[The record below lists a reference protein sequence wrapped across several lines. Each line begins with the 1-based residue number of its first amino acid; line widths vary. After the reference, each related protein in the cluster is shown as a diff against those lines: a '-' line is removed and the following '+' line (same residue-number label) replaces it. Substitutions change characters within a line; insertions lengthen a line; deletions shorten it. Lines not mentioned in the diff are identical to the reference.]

1 MSRSGNPGSEALQV
15 ERPEGMAMLK
25 KVLLATT
32 LALLVPVTGA
42 FAQHADD
49 NPVVSADDAFG
60 LTLGLESTGIYNPFS
75 IRGFNPQAAGNARI
89 DGLYFDQQGNLS
101 NRVVEGSTVRV
112 GISEIGYAFPAPT
125 GIADYDLRHATG
137 DDATASIIAE
147 SGPFDLRNIS
157 VDGSLPLVS
166 SQLQLPVG
174 VSYTTGAGINTANFG
189 YGSRVANIGA
199 VPKWTPND
207 RITVRFIADW
217 QKITQAQTM
226 PIIFT
231 AGNFLPP
238 RIGRGYLGQNWAE
251 SQYLSENFGAT
262 LKAKLTQHWSL
273 AAGVFRSI
281 SDSPVSYA
289 DLYFNTEPNGTAEHF
304 MVGSPDQNSASTS
317 GEVRLTGDYSFGKWY
332 HEIVVMARGR
342 DEMAHYGGSDAM
354 DVGMG
359 NIGLDTQVPEPDFVY
374 TARTADHTEL
384 WSTGVAYQ
392 VRPDGLGQLAVGV
405 QKEEYEKTV
414 DTPGEG
420 QSHLTD
426 SPWRL
431 YSTAAVP
438 VGHASLYAGYTQG
451 LEDSGIAPSTAENRN
466 TILPATRTWQVDGG
480 VRLPLSSKL
489 NLIAG
494 LFELN
499 KPYFNL
505 DTDNVDRQ
513 LGQQR
518 ATGLELS
525 IAGQLAPTL
534 NVNAGALIGEVHVI
548 GPDLAAEGVGS
559 AAFGQPRNQYLINVD
574 YGLPKWPALSTDL
587 SVYHFGLVPA
597 AVNDA
602 FYDSAVTVL
611 NLGARYRFNILGAPA
626 TLRVQ
631 LQNVTNV
638 YFWNVQFSPGFLQFA
653 PRTFLAYLTVDLK
666 KKAAS

>member
-1 MSRSGNPGSEALQV
+1 
-15 ERPEGMAMLK
+15 MLK
-25 KVLLATT
+25 RFCLAVA
-32 LALLVPVTGA
+32 LALLVPVSAA

-60 LTLGLESTGIYNPFS
+60 LTVGLESTGIYSPQS

-137 DDATASIIAE
+137 VDATASVIAE
-147 SGPFDLRNIS
+147 SGPFDIRNIAI
-157 VDGSLPLVS
+157 DGSLPLIS
-166 SQLQLPVG
+166 SQLQLPIG
-174 VSYTTGAGINTANFG
+174 VSYMTGAPVNIANFG
-189 YGSRVANIGA
+189 YGSRIANIGA
-199 VPKWTPND
+199 VPQWTPND

-238 RIGRGYLGQNWAE
+238 RIGRGYLGQDWAE

-262 LKAKLTQHWSL
+262 IKAKLTQHWSL

-289 DLYFNTEPNGTAEHF
+289 DLYVNTEPNGAAEHL

-317 GEVRLTGDYSFGKWY
+317 GEVRLTGDYTIGKWY
-332 HEIVVMARGR
+332 HDIVVMARGR
-342 DEMAHYGGSDAM
+342 DEMAHYGGSDVE

-359 NIGLDTQVPEPDFVY
+359 NIGLDAQVPKPDFVY

-426 SPWRL
+426 GPWRL
-431 YSTAAVP
+431 YTAAAAP
-438 VGHASLYAGYTQG
+438 IGHANLYAGYTQG

-466 TILPATRTWQVDGG
+466 MILPATRTWQVDAG
-480 VRLPLSSKL
+480 VRLPLAPKL

-499 KPYFNL
+499 RPYFNL

-525 IAGQLAPTL
+525 IAGQVTPTL
-534 NVNAGALIGEVHVI
+534 NVNAGALIGEVHVM

-574 YGLPKWPALSTDL
+574 YGLPKWPALSTDV

-597 AVNDA
+597 SVNDA

-611 NLGARYRFNILGAPA
+611 NLGARYRFSFLGAPA

-631 LQNVTNV
+631 MQNVTNV

-653 PRTFLAYLTVDLK
+653 PRTVIAYLTVDLK
-666 KKAAS
+666 KKANS

>member
-1 MSRSGNPGSEALQV
+1 
-15 ERPEGMAMLK
+15 MLK
-25 KVLLATT
+25 RFCLAVA
-32 LALLVPVTGA
+32 LALLVPVSPVV
-42 FAQHADD
+42 AQHVDD

-60 LTLGLESTGIYNPFS
+60 LTVGLESTGIYSPQS
-75 IRGFNPQAAGNARI
+75 IRGFNPQSAGNARI
-89 DGLYFDQQGNLS
+89 DGLYFDQQGGLS
-101 NRVVEGSTVRV
+101 NRVIEGSTVRV

-137 DDATASIIAE
+137 DDATASVIAE
-147 SGPFDLRNIS
+147 SGPFDIRNIS

-166 SQLQLPVG
+166 SQLQLPIG
-174 VSYTTGAGINTANFG
+174 VSYMTGAPVNVANFG
-189 YGSRVANIGA
+189 YGSRIANIGA
-199 VPKWTPND
+199 VPQWTPND

-238 RIGRGYLGQNWAE
+238 RIGRGYLGQDWAD

-262 LKAKLTQHWSL
+262 IKAKLTQHWSL

-281 SDSPVSYA
+281 SDAPVSYA
-289 DLYFNTEPNGTAEHF
+289 DLYVNTEPNGSAEHL

-317 GEVRLTGDYSFGKWY
+317 GEVRLTGDYTIGKWY

-342 DEMAHYGGSDAM
+342 DETAHYGGSDVE

-414 DTPGEG
+414 DTPGTGE
-420 QSHLTD
+420 SHLTD

-438 VGHASLYAGYTQG
+438 VGKASFYAGYTQG
-451 LEDSGIAPSTAENRN
+451 LEDSGTAPSTAENRN
-466 TILPATRTWQVDGG
+466 TILPATRTWQVDAG
-480 VRLPLSSKL
+480 VRLPLAPKL

-499 KPYFNL
+499 KPYFDL

-518 ATGLELS
+518 ASGLELS
-525 IAGQLAPTL
+525 IAGQVTPTL

-559 AAFGQPRNQYLINVD
+559 AAFGQPRNQYLINID

-587 SVYHFGLVPA
+587 AVYHFGTVPA
-597 AVNDA
+597 SVNDA

-611 NLGARYRFNILGAPA
+611 NLGARYRFSFLGAPA

-631 LQNVTNV
+631 MQNVTNV
-638 YFWNVQFSPGFLQFA
+638 YFWNVQFSPGYLQFA
-653 PRTFLAYLTVDLK
+653 PRTVIAYLTVDLK
-666 KKAAS
+666 KKAAP